1 MNIKQAKRVV
11 KKLSTGVGVLECTIG
26 GIEYM
31 RTKGVDA
38 PASGIHE
45 VVDAIA
51 LLQKQLEG
59 VAAAAR
65 KLRVPAKA
73 EKPAA

>member
-1 MNIKQAKRVV
+1 MNVKQAKRVI

-38 PASGIHE
+38 SPSGVHE
-45 VVDAIA
+45 VVEAIG

-59 VAAAAR
+59 VATAAK
-65 KLRVPAKA
+65 KLRVPAPKA
-73 EKPAA
+73 